1 MKLPRPRSG
10 FTLIELLIVV
20 AIIGILAALVSS
32 AIMKLTKTAAN
43 KRNVNNAE
51 RLEAAIVEYWHD
63 MGRWPIPKK
72 GLTITPGKG
81 TGLAGSSD
89 EGKDVDTYSYTTAFK
104 ANNNEI
110 VEKLIN
116 ATLPDGT
123 QKTFLDLHGFSTPI
137 DASGDGPYEDVVDA
151 YLAYTGDA
159 RKPDGSTFTQKK
171 PTLVYFAPFL
181 ECPKCPA
188 LYPAPGSRTFCDNT
202 KGEGHNGNRYRFT
215 KSEKA
220 HPVSKAMPFVIE
232 FDLFSNVVKVRAP

>member
-159 RKPDGSTFTQKK
+159 RKPDGSTFTK
-171 PTLVYFAPFL
+171 PPSCISLTAIPISSKWASSMIRGAPSLPHFFSRITVPTPSTVAESKYFSTS
-181 ECPKCPA
+181 
-188 LYPAPGSRTFCDNT
+188 GRSSRAA
-202 KGEGHNGNRYRFT
+202 RF
-215 KSEKA
+215 S
-220 HPVSKAMPFVIE
+220 
-232 FDLFSNVVKVRAP
+232 